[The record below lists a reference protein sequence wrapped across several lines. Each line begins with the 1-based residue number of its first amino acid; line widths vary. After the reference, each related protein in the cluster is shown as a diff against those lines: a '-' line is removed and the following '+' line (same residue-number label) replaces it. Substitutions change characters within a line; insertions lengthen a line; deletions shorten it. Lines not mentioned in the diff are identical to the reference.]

1 MIAPH
6 EITGLVLAGGRG
18 TRMDGADKGLES
30 WHGQPLAR
38 HALDRLRPQ
47 VGGVAISAN
56 RHLPTYAAWG
66 VPIWSDAGADYA
78 GPLAGMLAGLAHSVT
93 AWLLTVPC
101 DAPFF
106 PADLALR
113 LAEAATHAQ
122 SPIAFARAPDE
133 TGVLRPQ
140 PVFCLL
146 HQSTAPSLREYLRNG
161 GRKIRP
167 WAEQQGCATAR
178 FDRAGDSP
186 QAFANI
192 NTPQELQALQAAIP

>member
-1 MIAPH
+1 MTTPQ

-18 TRMDGADKGLES
+18 TRMDGADKGLEP
-30 WHGQPLAR
+30 WHGKPLAL
-38 HALDRLRPQ
+38 HALERLRPQ
-47 VGGVAISAN
+47 VDRVAINAN
-56 RHLPTYAAWG
+56 RNLPAYAVWG
-66 VPIWSDAGADYA
+66 VPIWSDADADYA
-78 GPLAGMLAGLAHSVT
+78 GPLAGMLAGLTHCQT

-106 PADLALR
+106 PANLASR
-113 LAEAATHAQ
+113 LVEAATQARA
-122 SPIAFARAPDE
+122 SIAFARAPDE

-167 WAEQQGCATAR
+167 
-178 FDRAGDSP
+178 
-186 QAFANI
+186 
-192 NTPQELQALQAAIP
+192 

>member
-18 TRMDGADKGLES
+18 TRMDGADKGLEP
-30 WHGQPLAR
+30 WHGKPLAL
-38 HALDRLRPQ
+38 HALARLRPQ
-47 VGGVAISAN
+47 VGRTAISAN
-56 RHLPTYAAWG
+56 RNLPAYAAWG
-66 VPIWSDAGADYA
+66 TPIWSDASADYA
-78 GPLAGMLAGLAHSVT
+78 GPLAGMLAGLTHCET

-106 PADLALR
+106 PADLASR
-113 LAEAATHAQ
+113 LAGAATHAQ

-146 HQSTAPSLREYLRNG
+146 HQNTAPSLRDYLQGG

-178 FDRAGDSP
+178 FDRAGDDP

-192 NTPQELQALQAAIP
+192 NTLQELQTLQATTP

>member
-1 MIAPH
+1 MTTPQ

-18 TRMDGADKGLES
+18 TRMEGADKGLQP
-30 WHGQPLAR
+30 WRGQALAL
-38 HALDRLRPQ
+38 HALARLRPH
-47 VGGVAISAN
+47 VGRVAINAN
-56 RHLPTYAAWG
+56 RNLPAYAAWG
-66 VPIWSDAGADYA
+66 VPIWSDADADYA
-78 GPLAGMLAGLAHSVT
+78 GPLAGMLAGLTHCET

-106 PADLALR
+106 PADLAAR
-113 LAEAATHAQ
+113 LAEAATQARA
-122 SPIAFARAPDE
+122 SIAFARAPDE
-133 TGVLRPQ
+133 TGTLRPQ

-146 HQSTAPSLREYLRNG
+146 HQSTAPSLRDYLQGG

-178 FDRAGDSP
+178 FDRAGDDP

-192 NTPQELQALQAAIP
+192 NTLQELQTLQAATP